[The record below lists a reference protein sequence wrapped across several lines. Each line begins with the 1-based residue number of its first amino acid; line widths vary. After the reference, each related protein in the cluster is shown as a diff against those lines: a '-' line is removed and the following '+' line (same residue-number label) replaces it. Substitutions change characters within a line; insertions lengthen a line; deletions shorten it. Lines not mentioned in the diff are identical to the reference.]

1 MSSLSDTRPQRIA
14 AIDALR
20 GFDMFFLTGGLALVV
35 AGSMRESSHSSSSG
49 KGQISSSPMAD
60 CRTIFMKKA
69 HMKGSRKQKAAIHPM
84 RTSRAARNMPHT
96 IMTEKTKTMGL
107 PRKG

>member
-35 AGSMRESSHSSSSG
+35 AGINLFYDR
-49 KGQISSSPMAD
+49 SPEWLGRD
-60 CRTIFMKKA
+60 SPLGIW
-69 HMKGSRKQKAAIHPM
+69 
-84 RTSRAARNMPHT
+84 
-96 IMTEKTKTMGL
+96 
-107 PRKG
+107 

>member
-35 AGSMRESSHSSSSG
+35 AGINLDVYKRQGMPWR
-49 KGQISSSPMAD
+49 
-60 CRTIFMKKA
+60 RTA
-69 HMKGSRKQKAAIHPM
+69 CV
-84 RTSRAARNMPHT
+84 
-96 IMTEKTKTMGL
+96 
-107 PRKG
+107 

>member
-35 AGSMRESSHSSSSG
+35 AGINLFYDRSPEWLVKHSCS
-49 KGQISSSPMAD
+49 K
-60 CRTIFMKKA
+60 
-69 HMKGSRKQKAAIHPM
+69 
-84 RTSRAARNMPHT
+84 
-96 IMTEKTKTMGL
+96 
-107 PRKG
+107 

>member
-35 AGSMRESSHSSSSG
+35 PASIFFTTGAPSG
-49 KGQISSSPMAD
+49 W
-60 CRTIFMKKA
+60 
-69 HMKGSRKQKAAIHPM
+69 
-84 RTSRAARNMPHT
+84 
-96 IMTEKTKTMGL
+96 
-107 PRKG
+107 